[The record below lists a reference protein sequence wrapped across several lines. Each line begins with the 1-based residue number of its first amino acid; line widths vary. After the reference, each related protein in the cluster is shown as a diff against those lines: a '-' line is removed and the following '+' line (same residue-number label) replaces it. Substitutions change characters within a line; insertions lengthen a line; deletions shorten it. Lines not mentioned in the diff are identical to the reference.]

1 MDRIFMCIS
10 GDRSYNNKHVEKIS
24 KAEPRLLSSVYF
36 IVSRFIILIDDIIKY
51 EFVSK
56 SH

>member
-1 MDRIFMCIS
+1 MDRIFVCIS
-10 GDRSYNNKHVEKIS
+10 GDRAYNNKHVEKIS

-36 IVSRFIILIDDIIKY
+36 IVSRFIILIGDIIKY
-51 EFVSK
+51 EFVRK